1 MSPPPG
7 RRECAAEAA
16 ARHVPVNRL
25 SPASAGTAEPRV
37 HPRTRRRSPSGF
49 LRLTL
54 LGLLVLFVRSLPAQ
68 AIGQGFE
75 LERAGQYD
83 QAAAIYLA
91 TLRADPTNLSALLG
105 LERVLP
111 PLNRL
116 GELLPVA
123 QRAAAASPTNVA
135 LRGVLLRTYVALNEP
150 DSARAVA
157 LRWAAAAPRDE
168 APYREWAMA
177 LEDVHGHAAARDV
190 LLVGRR
196 ALGRPRAFGIELAE
210 LSRLSGDWEGAARE
224 WAAAL
229 EDAPVQLP
237 NAASA
242 LAEAPDA
249 QREGIARLLTAG
261 TPSPLARRLAGE
273 LLLGWGQPLRAWAVF
288 EPSVATPSADAV
300 FALRRF
306 ADLAGAR
313 STPDAR
319 RVRALALARYADL
332 APEPGGAATRARADA
347 ARAFIEAGDRAA
359 ARAVLERVAQDST
372 APPDAQ
378 RLAQRAVVEALID
391 GGRLDTAAR
400 QLATNGRLSADD
412 RASLRLRLVRARI
425 LAGELDPA
433 DAELAR
439 DSSVEA
445 LALQG
450 WIALYRGRL
459 RDAQALFRTA
469 GPYAGDRRDAT
480 ERTGMLALLQQVPLD
495 SFPELGGA
503 LLLLAQGDS
512 VHAAAALRLAAGRLA
527 TGEGGEGSGR
537 PDLLLLAGRVAARL
551 DTLQQRTALTLFDE
565 VVRTAG
571 QGAAAPAAELE
582 WARLLE
588 RRAQMAEA
596 IRHLEHLILTYPG
609 SAVVP
614 EARREMERAKG
625 AIPRS

>member
-1 MSPPPG
+1 MRRLPS

-16 ARHVPVNRL
+16 ARHVPVNRPR
-25 SPASAGTAEPRV
+25 PASAGNAEPRV
-37 HPRTRRRSPSGF
+37 YPRVRVRGF
-49 LRLTL
+49 PLLVVATIVL
-54 LGLLVLFVRSLPAQ
+54 LGARALPAQ

-91 TLRADPTNLSALLG
+91 TLRAEPTNLSALLG

-111 PLNRL
+111 PINRL
-116 GELLPVA
+116 GELLPAA
-123 QRAAAASPTNVA
+123 QRAAAASPSNVA

-150 DSARAVA
+150 DSGRAVA
-157 LRWAAAAPRDE
+157 LRWAAAAPGDE

-177 LEDVHGHAAARDV
+177 LEDAHRHAAARDV

-196 ALGRPRAFGIELAE
+196 ALGRPGAFGIELAE
-210 LSRLSGDWEGAARE
+210 LSRISGDWEGAARE
-224 WAAAL
+224 WAVAL

-237 NAASA
+237 NASSA

-249 QREGIARLLTAG
+249 ARERIARLLTAG
-261 TPSPLARRLAGE
+261 TPSPLTRRLAGE
-273 LLLGWGQPLRAWAVF
+273 LLLGWGQPQRAWAVF
-288 EPSVATPSADAV
+288 EPSVATSSADAAL
-300 FALRRF
+300 ALRRF
-306 ADLAGAR
+306 VDLAGAR

-332 APEPGGAATRARADA
+332 APEPGGAAARARADA
-347 ARAFIEAGDRAA
+347 ARAFIEAGDQVA
-359 ARAVLERVAQDST
+359 ARAVLERVAQDSN

-391 GGRLDTAAR
+391 GGKRDEAAR
-400 QLATNGRLSADD
+400 QLASNARLSADD
-412 RASLRLRLVRARI
+412 RATLRLRLARASM
-425 LAGELDPA
+425 LAGELDRA
-433 DAELAR
+433 EAELAR
-439 DSSVEA
+439 DSSVETIA
-445 LALQG
+445 LRG

-459 RDAQALFRTA
+459 SDAHRLFLAA

-480 ERTGMLALLQQVPLD
+480 ERTEMVALLQQVPGD
-495 SFPELGGA
+495 SYPALGGA

-512 VHAAAALRLAAGRLA
+512 VRAAQALRLAAGGLVTR
-527 TGEGGEGSGR
+527 EGGGGR

-551 DTLQQRTALTLFDE
+551 DTAQQRSALQVFDE
-565 VVRTAG
+565 VLRAAG

-588 RRAQMAEA
+588 RRAETAEA

-614 EARREMERAKG
+614 EARRELERAKG

>member
-1 MSPPPG
+1 MHLSSRLPCHSEEWARQSIALKGSVVLGPG
-7 RRECAAEAA
+7 FS
-16 ARHVPVNRL
+16 L
-25 SPASAGTAEPRV
+25 GI
-37 HPRTRRRSPSGF
+37 
-49 LRLTL
+49 
-54 LGLLVLFVRSLPAQ
+54 LGLILSVLVVRPLPAQ

-111 PLNRL
+111 PINRL
-116 GELLPVA
+116 GELLPAA
-123 QRAAAASPTNVA
+123 QRAAATSRCNAA

-150 DSARAVA
+150 DSGRAVA

-177 LEDVHGHAAARDV
+177 LEDAHRHAAARDV

-196 ALGRPRAFGIELAE
+196 ALGRPGAFGIELAE

-249 QREGIARLLTAG
+249 ARERIARLLTAG
-261 TPSPLARRLAGE
+261 TPSPLTRRLAGE
-273 LLLGWGQPLRAWAVF
+273 LLLGWGQPQRAWAVF
-288 EPSVATPSADAV
+288 EPSVATPSADAA

-306 ADLAGAR
+306 ADLASAR

-332 APEPGGAATRARADA
+332 TPEPGGAAGRARADA
-347 ARAFIEAGDRAA
+347 PRAFIDAGDRAA
-359 ARAVLERVAQDST
+359 ARAVLERVAQDSS
-372 APPDAQ
+372 APADAQ

-391 GGRLDTAAR
+391 GGQLDTAAR

-412 RASLRLRLVRARI
+412 RAGLRLRLARARI
-425 LAGELDPA
+425 ATGDLDRA
-433 DAELAR
+433 DSAVAR
-439 DSSVEA
+439 DSSVEG

-450 WIALYRGRL
+450 WIALY
-459 RDAQALFRTA
+459 
-469 GPYAGDRRDAT
+469 
-480 ERTGMLALLQQVPLD
+480 
-495 SFPELGGA
+495 
-503 LLLLAQGDS
+503 
-512 VHAAAALRLAAGRLA
+512 
-527 TGEGGEGSGR
+527 
-537 PDLLLLAGRVAARL
+537 
-551 DTLQQRTALTLFDE
+551 
-565 VVRTAG
+565 
-571 QGAAAPAAELE
+571 
-582 WARLLE
+582 
-588 RRAQMAEA
+588 
-596 IRHLEHLILTYPG
+596 
-609 SAVVP
+609 
-614 EARREMERAKG
+614 
-625 AIPRS
+625 

>member
-1 MSPPPG
+1 MHLSSRLLSHSEEWARESIALKGSVVLGPG
-7 RRECAAEAA
+7 FS
-16 ARHVPVNRL
+16 L
-25 SPASAGTAEPRV
+25 GI
-37 HPRTRRRSPSGF
+37 
-49 LRLTL
+49 
-54 LGLLVLFVRSLPAQ
+54 LGLVLSVLVVRPLSAQ

-75 LERAGQYD
+75 LERAGQYE
-83 QAAAIYLA
+83 QAAGIYLA

-116 GELLPVA
+116 GELLPAA
-123 QRAAAASPTNVA
+123 QRAAAASPTNAA

-150 DSARAVA
+150 DSGRAVA

-177 LEDVHGHAAARDV
+177 LEDAHRHAAARDV

-196 ALGRPRAFGIELAE
+196 ALGRPGAFGIELAE

-237 NAASA
+237 NASSA

-249 QREGIARLLTAG
+249 ARERIARLLTAG
-261 TPSPLARRLAGE
+261 TPSPLTRRLAGE
-273 LLLGWGQPLRAWAVF
+273 LLLSWGQPQRAWAVF
-288 EPSVATPSADAV
+288 EPSVATPSADAA

-306 ADLAGAR
+306 ADLASAR

-332 APEPGGAATRARADA
+332 TPEPGGAAARARADA

-359 ARAVLERVAQDST
+359 ARAVLERVAQDSS
-372 APPDAQ
+372 APADAQ

-391 GGRLDTAAR
+391 GGQLDSAAR

-412 RASLRLRLVRARI
+412 RAGLRLQLARARI
-425 LAGELDPA
+425 AMGDLDR
-433 DAELAR
+433 AETAVAR
-439 DSSVEA
+439 DSSVEG

-459 RDAQALFRTA
+459 KDAQGLFRAA
-469 GPYAGDRRDAT
+469 GPYAGDRHEAT
-480 ERTGMLALLQQVPLD
+480 ERTAMLALLQQVPAD
-495 SFPELGGA
+495 SFRELGGA
-503 LLLLAQGDS
+503 LLLLTQGDS
-512 VHAAAALRLAAGRLA
+512 LHAVQALRLAAGRLA
-527 TGEGGEGSGR
+527 TGSGGGGR

-551 DTLQQRTALTLFDE
+551 DSAQQRTALALFDE
-565 VVRTAG
+565 VVHTAG
-571 QGAAAPAAELE
+571 EGAAAPAAELE

-588 RRAQMAEA
+588 RRAQTAEA
-596 IRHLEHLILTYPG
+596 MRHLEHLILTYPG

-614 EARREMERAKG
+614 EARRELERAKG
-625 AIPRS
+625 AIPKS

>member
-1 MSPPPG
+1 M
-7 RRECAAEAA
+7 RLLRAECAGKPA
-16 ARHVPVNRL
+16 ARHFPLKRGKAGLPAHADPRL
-25 SPASAGTAEPRV
+25 QPRIE
-37 HPRTRRRSPSGF
+37 
-49 LRLTL
+49 RLAL
-54 LGLLVLFVRSLPAQ
+54 NGVLGLTIMVLAARMLPAQ

-91 TLRADPTNLSALLG
+91 TLRADPTNISALLG

-123 QRAAAASPTNVA
+123 QRAAAARPTNAA

-150 DSARAVA
+150 DSARALA
-157 LRWAAAAPRDE
+157 LRWTAAAPRDE

-177 LEDVHGHAAARDV
+177 LEDAHRHGAARDV
-190 LLVGRR
+190 LLAGRR
-196 ALGRPRAFGIELAE
+196 ALDRPSAFGIELAE
-210 LSRLSGDWEGAARE
+210 LNQLSGDWEGAARE

-229 EDAPVQLP
+229 TDAPVQLP

-249 QREGIARLLTAG
+249 QRERIARLLTEGA
-261 TPSPLARRLAGE
+261 PSSLTRRLASE

-288 EPSVATPSADAV
+288 EPSVATPSADAA
-300 FALRRF
+300 FAARRF

-332 APEPGGAATRARADA
+332 APERGAAARARADA

-359 ARAVLERVAQDST
+359 ARAVLERVAQDSN

-378 RLAQRAVVEALID
+378 GFAQRAVVEAMIE
-391 GGRLDTAAR
+391 GGQRDEAAQ
-400 QLATNGRLSADD
+400 QLATNARLAADD
-412 RASLRLRLVRARI
+412 RASLRLRLARARI
-425 LAGELDPA
+425 VAGELDRA

-459 RDAQALFRTA
+459 SDAHRLFLAA

-480 ERTGMLALLQQVPLD
+480 ERSAMVALLQRVPGD
-495 SFPELGGA
+495 SFPALGGA

-512 VHAAAALRLAAGRLA
+512 AHAAEALRRAAAGVA
-527 TGEGGEGSGR
+527 TGEGGGGR

-551 DTLQQRTALTLFDE
+551 DTAQQRAALALFDE

-571 QGAAAPAAELE
+571 QGAAASAAELE

-588 RRAQMAEA
+588 RRAETAEA

-614 EARREMERAKG
+614 EARRELERAKG

>member
-1 MSPPPG
+1 M
-7 RRECAAEAA
+7 
-16 ARHVPVNRL
+16 
-25 SPASAGTAEPRV
+25 
-37 HPRTRRRSPSGF
+37 RRSS
-49 LRLTL
+49 RWTV
-54 LGLLVLFVRSLPAQ
+54 GLLVLAARSLPAQ

-91 TLRADPTNLSALLG
+91 TLRADPTNLTALLG

-116 GELLPVA
+116 GELLPAA
-123 QRAAAASPTNVA
+123 QRAAAASPTNAA

-157 LRWAAAAPRDE
+157 LRWTAAAPSDE

-177 LEDVHGHAAARDV
+177 FEDAHRHGAARDV
-190 LLVGRR
+190 LLAGRR
-196 ALGRPRAFGIELAE
+196 ALGRSGAFGIELAD
-210 LSRLSGDWEGAARE
+210 LNQLSGDWEGAARE

-229 EDAPVQLP
+229 PDAPLQLP

-249 QREGIARLLTAG
+249 QRERIARLLTEG
-261 TPSPLARRLAGE
+261 TPSPLTRRLAGE
-273 LLLGWGQPLRAWAVF
+273 LLLGWGQALRAWAVF
-288 EPSVATPSADAV
+288 EPSVATPSADAA
-300 FALRRF
+300 FAARRF

-319 RVRALALARYADL
+319 RVRALALSRYADL
-332 APEPGGAATRARADA
+332 APDGGAAARARADA

-359 ARAVLERVAQDST
+359 ARAVLERVAQDSN
-372 APPDAQ
+372 ASPDAQ
-378 RLAQRAVVEALID
+378 RFAQRAVVEALIE
-391 GGRLDTAAR
+391 GGQRDEAAQ
-400 QLATNGRLSADD
+400 QLATNARLSADD
-412 RASLRLRLVRARI
+412 RASLRLGLARARI
-425 LAGELDPA
+425 VAGELDRA

-445 LALQG
+445 LALRG

-459 RDAQALFRTA
+459 SDARRLFLAA
-469 GPYAGDRRDAT
+469 GPYAGERRDAT
-480 ERTGMLALLQQVPLD
+480 ERAAMVALLQQLPGD
-495 SFPELGGA
+495 SFPALGGA

-512 VHAAAALRLAAGRLA
+512 AHAAEALRRAAAGVA
-527 TGEGGEGSGR
+527 TGEGGGGR

-551 DTLQQRTALTLFDE
+551 DTAQQGTALALFDE
-565 VVRTAG
+565 IVRSAG
-571 QGAAAPAAELE
+571 LGAAAPAAELE

-588 RRAQMAEA
+588 RRTQAAEA

-614 EARREMERAKG
+614 EARRELERAKG
-625 AIPRS
+625 AIPQS